1 MTPRA
6 FVLSILTAALLIS
19 HTAAARDQVPGQLPG
34 PPPMPPSPGQPST
47 TPRTPPRAARPGE
60 DPNKGTAIMRGYV
73 VAADSGA
80 PLRRALVRVSSSD
93 GRSGGMTT
101 TDADGRFE
109 VKELLAGRYSVS
121 VTKAGY
127 VTMQYGQRR
136 PEQQGTM
143 LDILDGQLV
152 EKIAFSLP
160 RGGVIVGRV
169 LDEFGEPMAG
179 AQVNAMRSRFV
190 NGGRRLVPTGSA
202 QTDDLGAFRI
212 FGLAPGDYFIAGSLR
227 SQSMMMPGTISTS
240 NVEGYAPTYYPGTP
254 NAGEAQRVTVK
265 VGAETAGVSFSL
277 AATRL
282 VRVSG
287 RVVSA
292 SGEPALRVFLMA
304 NLVDRSTVMGMSGF
318 SNSMTRADGTYQ
330 INGLSPGT
338 YNIVARPQGMP
349 SADSEFGQARVTVG
363 AEDVDNVTIV
373 TGRGAIARGTVTTD
387 DNAAPPFR
395 PQLVSLFARPFE
407 PDVMPVGGG
416 DGKVNDDWTFE
427 ISGLSDRR
435 VMMVNISDSPDWAL
449 KSITLNGV
457 DVTDAPLEFVP
468 GQVVEGLHVMLTR
481 KRTELSGNI
490 LDANSRPDTDATII
504 AFAQDAKKWTPGSRY
519 IRSAR
524 TSQDGRYNLRGLP
537 PDDYLVVAIR
547 DIEPGEWM
555 DPEVLES
562 LRDVATRVT
571 FNEGETKVQD
581 LKTAKRPGA

>member
-6 FVLSILTAALLIS
+6 FVLSILAAALLLA
-19 HTAAARDQVPGQLPG
+19 HAATAQTQIPGQLPG
-34 PPPMPPSPGQPST
+34 QPPT
-47 TPRTPPRAARPGE
+47 TPRTPPRATRPGE
-60 DPNKGTAIMRGYV
+60 DPNKGTAMMRGFV

-80 PLRRALVRVSSSD
+80 PLRRALVRVNSSD

-109 VKELLAGRYSVS
+109 VTELLAGRYSVS

-179 AQVNAMRSRFV
+179 AQVSAMRSRFV
-190 NGGRRLVPTGSA
+190 SGGRRLVPSGSA

-212 FGLAPGDYFIAGSLR
+212 YGLAPGDYFVSGSLR
-227 SQSMMMPGTISTS
+227 SQSMMMMAGSVATG

-254 NAGEAQRVTVK
+254 NAGEAQRVAVK

-304 NLVDRSTVMGMSGF
+304 NLVDRSTVMGMAGF
-318 SNSMTRADGTYQ
+318 SNAMTRADGTFQ
-330 INGLSPGT
+330 LNGLSPGT
-338 YNIVARPQGMP
+338 YNIVARPQEMP

-363 AEDVDNVTIV
+363 AEDVDNVMIV

-395 PQLVSLFARPFE
+395 PQLVSMFARPFE

-435 VMMVNISDSPDWAL
+435 VMMVNIAESPDWAL
-449 KSITLNGV
+449 KSITLNGA
-457 DVTDAPLEFVP
+457 DVTDTPLEFVP

-481 KRTELSGNI
+481 KRTELSGAI
-490 LDANSRPDTDATII
+490 QDANARPDTDATVI
-504 AFAQDAKKWTPGSRY
+504 AFAQDSKKWTPASRY

-537 PDDYLVVAIR
+537 PEDYFVVAIR

-562 LRDVATRVT
+562 LREVATRVT

-581 LKTAKRPGA
+581 LETAKRPGT